1 MAERFAAAGDP
12 AALVTETASDGSCER
27 ARLAVG
33 KFVEVYGAE
42 AGNLA
47 LTALAIGGVFIGG
60 GIAPRLLEMLRDGR
74 FLRAFHSKGR
84 LEPLLRR
91 VPVAVILDSRT
102 ALWGAAALA
111 LAAAAP
117 TRAELQAGG

>member
-1 MAERFAAAGDP
+1 
-12 AALVTETASDGSCER
+12 
-27 ARLAVG
+27 
-33 KFVEVYGAE
+33 
-42 AGNLA
+42 
-47 LTALAIGGVFIGG
+47 
-60 GIAPRLLEMLRDGR
+60 
-74 FLRAFHSKGR
+74 
-84 LEPLLRR
+84 